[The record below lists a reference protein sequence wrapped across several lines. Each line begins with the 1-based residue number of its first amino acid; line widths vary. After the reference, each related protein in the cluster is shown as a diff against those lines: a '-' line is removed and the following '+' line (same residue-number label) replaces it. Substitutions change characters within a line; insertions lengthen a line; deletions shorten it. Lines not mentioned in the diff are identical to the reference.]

1 MRFKKS
7 TWIVASTILGI
18 VALLQ
23 WSFITVKENEYQQQA
38 LEVYLSKTAQDF
50 SGEIENL
57 NPLLTAKNKHSS
69 VS

>member
-50 SGEIENL
+50 SGEIEKL
-57 NPLLTAKNKHSS
+57 KSLADSEK
-69 VS
+69 